1 MRLIVAT
8 IDALPLETDREK
20 PLLPLLI
27 QQPECGPVEEAR
39 ESRDVHAFVG
49 AQCHG
54 PVDTGSLPSVDVVE
68 GACQMPP
75 ATPDLSL
82 TARALRLSP
91 LPVLR
96 ELSLHE
102 TDAAVTLHGQ
112 LPSYY
117 LKQLAQEAVIPTLA
131 GRALLNRVK
140 VVREEVVT

>member
-1 MRLIVAT
+1 LIVAT
-8 IDALPLETDREK
+8 LDAQHPETGGEK
-20 PLLPLLI
+20 ELLPLLNDNAECG
-27 QQPECGPVEEAR
+27 QTGEPREPPESLRFPDAEQLGPVE
-39 ESRDVHAFVG
+39 
-49 AQCHG
+49 
-54 PVDTGSLPSVDVVE
+54 TGSSPSEDVVE

-75 ATPDLSL
+75 ATPDLSQ

-117 LKQLAQEAVIPTLA
+117 LKQLAQEAIMPTLG
-131 GRALLNRVK
+131 GRALVNRVK
-140 VVREEVVT
+140 VVRVIVT